1 MIKRMSENQTSF
13 LFLIDGSQSNDM
25 QKSSDNITNE
35 SKGLINI
42 KINSISI
49 CDNKHINQLY

>member
-13 LFLIDGSQSNDM
+13 LFLIDDSQSNDM
-25 QKSSDNITNE
+25 RKSSDSITNK
-35 SKGLINI
+35 SKDLINI

-49 CDNKHINQLY
+49 CDNKHINQPY